1 MGGGGALD
9 AVELDDDDALG
20 KPGLVGFRGRAA
32 GEKAPAG
39 GGDRRRRQLRVGSQG
54 IRIGNRM
61 IARHPISVGH
71 YRSPLIV
78 VCPPFCVKGG
88 GSLADCRR
96 EVLVTP
102 GRQDRSFGSSSR
114 RRHAKGERMP
124 ILRWSERPGTSP
136 KTFRPGDRP

>member
-1 MGGGGALD
+1 MGGGGTLD

-20 KPGLVGFRGRAA
+20 EPGLVGFRGRAA

-39 GGDRRRRQLRVGSQG
+39 GGDRRRRELRVRCQG
-54 IRIGNRM
+54 VRIGNRM
-61 IARHPISVGH
+61 IARHPVGLGH

-78 VCPPFCVKGG
+78 VCPPFCLKGG

-102 GRQDRSFGSSSR
+102 ARQNRSFGSPR
-114 RRHAKGERMP
+114 RGATRFTIANAYIEVERA
-124 ILRWSERPGTSP
+124 S
-136 KTFRPGDRP
+136 